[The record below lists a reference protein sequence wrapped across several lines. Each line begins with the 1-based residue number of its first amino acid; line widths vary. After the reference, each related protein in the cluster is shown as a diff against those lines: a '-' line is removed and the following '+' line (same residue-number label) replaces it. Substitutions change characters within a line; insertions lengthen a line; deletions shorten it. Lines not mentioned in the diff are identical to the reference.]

1 MITNYFKI
9 ALRNFWNNKVLSL
22 INILGLSIGISAAL
36 VIFLIVAYEFSFD
49 RFQKD
54 ADRIYRVV
62 LDVKYNGTEGHSA
75 AVPSPLS
82 SAIQNEVTGIDAT
95 VPVMQFHGDATAKVS
110 IPGNSENPVI
120 YKKQSDIVFTNQ
132 QYLQLL
138 SYRWIANS
146 QQISLEDP
154 FTVVLTESRAQLYFP
169 GIATT
174 DIIGKQLTYN
184 DINVTVSGIVKDL
197 NEHTVFTALE
207 FISFPTISKTNLQD
221 QFMMDVWN
229 DWMIYSQLY
238 IKISKGNTPERV
250 EMQLKAILNK
260 YDKEA
265 NKDAS
270 RSMDY
275 HLQPL
280 NDLHFNSNY
289 QGAGNRIVHEPT
301 LYGLLSIAAFLLLL
315 GCINFINLTT
325 AQASQRA
332 KEIGVRKTM
341 GSSKSQLVLQFLSET
356 FFITL
361 IATIVSV
368 ALTPLLLKMF
378 EDFIPAGLHFDLL
391 NQPSLILFLL
401 LLTISIS
408 FLSGIYPAFILSN
421 FKPVLVLKNQVSTG
435 SAQTR
440 NAWIRKTLTVSQFVI
455 AQFFVI
461 TTLMISKQINFSLR
475 ADMGFN
481 KEAIINFN
489 QPRDSITTRGKLLL
503 NEIKSL
509 PGVAN
514 ASTGF
519 LAPADKGA
527 SFTNLSFI
535 DGNDVIKP
543 NVNVQIRW
551 GDPDY
556 IDVYKIKILAGRNVE
571 RSDTIKEFLIN
582 ESYAHEL
589 GFQHPEE
596 VLDKFLEWNGKN
608 MPIVGIMKDFHFQS
622 MRASI
627 GPVVFGGSHG
637 QTFHI
642 QLKPNNVDGTLWRN
656 TIADIQKIYKRLY
669 PDEDF
674 NYKFLDDMIA
684 NFYESEQHTANLL
697 KWSTAFAI
705 IISCLGLLG
714 LVIYTTNL
722 RGKEIGIRKVLGASV
737 TQIVSLLSKD
747 FIQLVLIAFVIAA
760 PIAWWVSYKWLEDFA
775 YRTPISWWIFL
786 LSGLVMIF
794 FALMTLSMQTIKAAL
809 ANPVD
814 SLRDE

>member
-596 VLDKFLEWNGKN
+596 ALDKFLEWNGKN